1 MTEPDPPRLLDDPS
15 TPDEIRA
22 ALRSFEQLAPPYDP
36 SIAARSAARAASI
49 GATAGATPLVKIIA
63 LSALVLAVALPAAK
77 VLRDRHTRVPAPR
90 SIASTSGAAIAAP
103 VAATTAQPAP
113 VAVTALAPPEAVP
126 PTPSRPRSS
135 PPPTV
140 SARAERDLL
149 ADAQRALERDG
160 DARRA
165 LSLVSE
171 HRRRFSRSQLDEE
184 RQYLALRAYARL
196 GDRASLEREG
206 ALFLQRFSSS
216 IYGSAARRLL
226 GARP

>member
-15 TPDEIRA
+15 TPDDVRA
-22 ALRSFEQLAPPYDP
+22 ALRSFEQPAPPYDP
-36 SIAARSAARAASI
+36 SIAARSAARVAAI
-49 GATAGATPLVKIIA
+49 GVTAGVTPLVKIIA
-63 LSALVLAVALPAAK
+63 LSALALAVALPAAK
-77 VLRDRHTRVPAPR
+77 LLRDRRAIVSSQPPVTRVAV
-90 SIASTSGAAIAAP
+90 AP
-103 VAATTAQPAP
+103 VAARVAATTPDPAPAAQPALAAP
-113 VAVTALAPPEAVP
+113 ASVAPP
-126 PTPSRPRSS
+126 PSRPRSS

-171 HRRRFSRSQLDEE
+171 HRHRFSRSPLDEE
-184 RQYLALRAYARL
+184 RHYLALRAYARL

-206 ALFLQRFSSS
+206 ALFLQRFSGS

>member
-22 ALRSFEQLAPPYDP
+22 ALRLFEQPAPPYDP

-49 GATAGATPLVKIIA
+49 GVTAGSTPIVKIIA

-77 VLRDRHTRVPAPR
+77 VLRDRHTRVPAQR
-90 SIASTSGAAIAAP
+90 SIASSGAAIAAP
-103 VAATTAQPAP
+103 VPATTAQPAP
-113 VAVTALAPPEAVP
+113 VASPALAPPEAVP